1 MDSANRSLIENETY
15 GAKIQGS
22 GKNIWGTIY
31 YYSSHEVEKQ
41 SEWVQL
47 VTSTSTNIFPNL
59 KGQMD
64 VILDYK
70 KVHVL
75 VFFIWNWRSFKDLLL
90 SNEKDT
96 HHEANVG
103 IIHNITV

>member
-1 MDSANRSLIENETY
+1 MAITSRSLIENETY

-47 VTSTSTNIFPNL
+47 VTSTSTNSFPNL
-59 KGQMD
+59 KGRMD
-64 VILDYK
+64 VIFDYK
-70 KVHVL
+70 TYMHWSSSYEFDVP
-75 VFFIWNWRSFKDLLL
+75 IRICYSAMREML
-90 SNEKDT
+90 SMKQM
-96 HHEANVG
+96 
-103 IIHNITV
+103 